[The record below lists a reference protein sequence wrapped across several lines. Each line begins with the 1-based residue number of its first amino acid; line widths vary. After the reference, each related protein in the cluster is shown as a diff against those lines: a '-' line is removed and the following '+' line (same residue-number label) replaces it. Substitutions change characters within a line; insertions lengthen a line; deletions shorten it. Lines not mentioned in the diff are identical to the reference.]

1 VIPIV
6 SKQTIQQA
14 KQLDLLTYLLRYEPT
29 ELVHVSGH
37 EYSTKTHDSLK
48 ISNGKW
54 HWFSRSIGGKTAL
67 DYLIHVKEMSFIGA
81 VMKLTGD
88 GYRQKI
94 SPGPGIDNK
103 TKKESQ
109 PASKAGFILPQKH
122 CDNER
127 VVRYLLRRKIC
138 RQVIDWCI
146 RHEYLYEEERFHNAV
161 FVGKDLEGKPQ
172 HAMLRGSS
180 LQSSFKKD
188 APGSDKRY
196 TFSLSGASA
205 QLYVFEG
212 AIDLLSHVTL
222 IEIEGG
228 DWRLDHR
235 LSLGGLS
242 VLALDQY
249 LKDHQDIKDI
259 ILCLDQDQPGR
270 EAAFQL
276 QEKLKSKG
284 YIAKDQPPSQGKD
297 YNEQLQLYLRSRQAK
312 HKNLYSSHYSTR

>member
-1 VIPIV
+1 MIA
-6 SKQTIQQA
+6 SA
-14 KQLDLLTYLLRYEPT
+14 KKIDLLTYLEQNEPD
-29 ELVHVSGH
+29 ELVHVSGQ

-48 ISNGKW
+48 ISNDKW
-54 HWFSRSIGGKTAL
+54 HWFSRGIGGKTAL
-67 DYLIHVKEMSFIGA
+67 DYLIHVKEMSFIDA

-94 SPGPGIDNK
+94 RPGPGIDNK
-103 TKKESQ
+103 IKKESQ

-122 CDNER
+122 SDNER
-127 VVRYLLRRKIC
+127 VVRYLLRRKIS
-138 RQVIDWCI
+138 RHVIDWCI
-146 RHEYLYEEERFHNAV
+146 RHEYIYEEERFHNAV
-161 FVGKDLEGKPQ
+161 FVGKDPEGKPQ

-196 TFSLSGASA
+196 TFSLPGASA

-212 AIDLLSHVTL
+212 AIDLLSHATL
-222 IEIEGG
+222 TEIEGD

-242 VLALDQY
+242 DLALEQY
-249 LKDHQDIKDI
+249 LKDYQTIKDI

-284 YIAKDQPPSQGKD
+284 CITKDQPPSQGKD
-297 YNEQLQLYLRSRQAK
+297 YNEHLQIFLHSRQAK
-312 HKNLYSSHYSTR
+312 HNNLYSNRYSAR